1 MASEQTTS
9 DANNAQIGMEQE
21 MEIQV
26 EEDDELAAQI
36 RNTRGPTTCGKLDR
50 LLKKD
55 GPTGLEF
62 DEYGRGKGRK
72 EWSSYV
78 CLQARRRI
86 KITHETWKHIP
97 DDEKDNDWLDIMLIN
112 NVQHAYNS
120 TTCLIYKQ
128 NLVVINTQS
137 LIYINI

>member
-26 EEDDELAAQI
+26 EEDDELAAEI

-55 GPTGLEF
+55 GQLVWSLTSMVEER
-62 DEYGRGKGRK
+62 DGKNGPRMFASRQGDGSRLHTRLGSTFQTLK
-72 EWSSYV
+72 M
-78 CLQARRRI
+78 
-86 KITHETWKHIP
+86 ITLGWIY
-97 DDEKDNDWLDIMLIN
+97 IVVIN
-112 NVQHAYNS
+112 NV
-120 TTCLIYKQ
+120 
-128 NLVVINTQS
+128 
-137 LIYINI
+137 